1 MSGGRFLKG
10 LKDTTLP
17 EKTIKTKSLL
27 KEGIDI
33 DENVKTTNE
42 NAMVKL
48 ESIFFMMSTH

>member
-1 MSGGRFLKG
+1 MSGRRFLKG

-42 NAMVKL
+42 SAMVKL